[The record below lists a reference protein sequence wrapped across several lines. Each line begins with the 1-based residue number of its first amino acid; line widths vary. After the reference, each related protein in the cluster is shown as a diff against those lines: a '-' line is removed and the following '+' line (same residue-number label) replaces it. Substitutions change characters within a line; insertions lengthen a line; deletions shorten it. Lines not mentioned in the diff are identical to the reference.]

1 MHGNP
6 TAPALPAD
14 EEREDAEVRENRR
27 IMDLFWNRDERAIAD
42 CAARYGAYLMT
53 VARNLLPSEEDAEE
67 CVSDAY
73 LSAWNA
79 IPPKRPDFLRLFLA
93 RLVRNSALD
102 RLRAL
107 SAQKRIP
114 SRMTEAIDELGE
126 IVTGAENVEDAAEN
140 ERLRC
145 AINDWLRAQSPEIRS
160 LFLERYFY
168 GDEVKTIARRHDC
181 TAAKVR
187 SALAR
192 ARTALKNHLEQEGFD
207 L

>member
-1 MHGNP
+1 MQ
-6 TAPALPAD
+6 
-14 EEREDAEVRENRR
+14 EREIVSMFLARNEDAIGEAEAACGRYC
-27 IMDLFWNRDERAIAD
+27 RAIAKNITGSD
-42 CAARYGAYLMT
+42 
-53 VARNLLPSEEDAEE
+53 EDAEE

-114 SRMTEAIDELGE
+114 PRMTEALDELGE